1 MRVLKIGP
9 GPGVYTILLAQRVAS
24 PSEDGSVI
32 CLEIQPEMITMVRER
47 LSVASIQ
54 NVEVVHGDG
63 RQMSLPDGKLR
74 SGLSRRRG
82 RRNTGQ
88 VDVLS

>member
-9 GPGVYTILLAQRVAS
+9 GPGVYTIPLAPRVAS